1 MRTTRSSSLGSTDAA
16 TGGAHTEVAGTV
28 PPAPRG
34 ALPPAF
40 RRLLASATAANLG
53 DGLLLVGLPLVVIQ
67 LTREPLLVA
76 AINAWFSLPWLL
88 FALQAGALAD
98 RRSRRALLV
107 HGAAWRGA
115 FLVVAGA
122 AALLGS
128 LPLAAIYVL
137 VFLLGTAEVLFDTT
151 SQSLVPDL
159 VDREHLG
166 RANGWLL
173 GLQTVMNNFVGAPLA
188 GLLVGLFGAAMV
200 LGPAVLYLAAAL
212 VLLSLPGPYRP
223 PARPPARMRTDIAEG
238 LRELWQHPTLRA
250 LGLLGAVLNLA
261 NAGYFAVL
269 VLFIVGPSSPMG
281 LTEVGY
287 GLLAALLAAG
297 SVVGSLLAG
306 RLEEAIGPRRAA
318 LGGVAL
324 TSAAMLV
331 PVVTTSVV
339 AVTLMAVVL
348 GFASVLV
355 NVVIVSSR
363 QRIVPRAL
371 LGRVNASFRV
381 LVMGASPLGAALGGA
396 IASATTLRTTFVA
409 AVVLQALALVAFH
422 RPVTDAALRGDGS
435 A

>member
-1 MRTTRSSSLGSTDAA
+1 VTATSSTSTTTRSGSADAA
-16 TGGAHTEVAGTV
+16 PTEAAGAV
-28 PPAPRG
+28 PPATTGP
-34 ALPPAF
+34 LPPAF
-40 RRLLASATAANLG
+40 RRLLAAATATNLG

-76 AINAWFSLPWLL
+76 AINASFSLPWLL

-107 HGAAWRGA
+107 HSAAWRGA
-115 FLVVAGA
+115 LLVAAGTA
-122 AALLGS
+122 AVLGS
-128 LPLAAIYVL
+128 FPLAAIYVL

-166 RANGWLL
+166 RANGWLI

-188 GLLVGLFGAAMV
+188 GLLVGLVGAAMV

-212 VLLSLPGPYRP
+212 ILVALPGTYRP

-287 GLLAALLAAG
+287 GLLAAVLAGA
-297 SVVGSLLAG
+297 SVAGSLLAG
-306 RLEEAIGPRRAA
+306 RLEETFGPRRTA

-331 PVVTTSVV
+331 PVVTTSVA
-339 AVTLMAVVL
+339 AVVVMALVL
-348 GFASVLV
+348 GFSSVLV

-363 QRIVPRAL
+363 QRIVPSAL

-396 IASATTLRTTFVA
+396 VASATTLRTTFAA
-409 AVVLQALALVAFH
+409 AVTLQALALAAFH
-422 RPVTDAALRGDGS
+422 RPVTDGALRGLRT